1 MKIHK
6 PVKKS
11 ARTKEHPK
19 KKLGYL
25 HIYTGEGKGKTSAA
39 LGVLLRAAGQGHN
52 VVMIQF
58 LKGNKASGELLAYQ
72 KLGPNVEIL
81 QFGRDD
87 LASLQELQTVDAYL
101 ATQGLQY
108 ARDIMQQRR
117 PDVLILDELAT
128 AVYHRL
134 IPVRDVI
141 DFLDN
146 RHRNTEV
153 IVTGYKTHPALL
165 NMADLVTVMQAAKH
179 YFDYA
184 NFEPRLGIEV

>member
-6 PVKKS
+6 PVKKT
-11 ARTKEHPK
+11 AQTKDHPK

-25 HIYTGEGKGKTSAA
+25 HVYTGEGKGKTSAA
-39 LGVLLRAAGQGHN
+39 LGLLLRAAGQGHS

-58 LKGNKASGELLAYQ
+58 LKGDKSSGEFKAFQ
-72 KLGPNVEIL
+72 KLGSNVEIL
-81 QFGRDD
+81 QFGRAD

-101 ATQGLQY
+101 AIQGLQY
-108 ARDIMQQRR
+108 ARDLMRQRR

-128 AVYHRL
+128 AVHHRL
-134 IPVRDVI
+134 IPVQDVI

-153 IVTGYKTHPALL
+153 IVTGYKAHPALL
-165 NMADLVTVMQAAKH
+165 NMADLVTVMQSAKN
-179 YFDYA
+179 YYDYA
-184 NFEPRLGIEV
+184 NFEPRLGIEL